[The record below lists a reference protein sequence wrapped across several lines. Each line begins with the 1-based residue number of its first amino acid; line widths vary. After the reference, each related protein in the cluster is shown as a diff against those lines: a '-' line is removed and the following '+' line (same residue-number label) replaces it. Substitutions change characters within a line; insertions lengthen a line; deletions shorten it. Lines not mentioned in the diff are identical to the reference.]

1 MNGRLTAVFS
11 IARLKKWGS
20 LIAAIIIAMSLSG
33 CLRTSVSETTSSPT
47 TSSIDNK
54 VDWTTYTDGNTVGQV
69 LVKGNDLW
77 VATEGG
83 VIDWNMA
90 TVAYQK
96 YTTLDG
102 LISNYVTGAAQ
113 DKDGNLWFV
122 TIEGVTEYNGK
133 IWQNYPNT
141 GINSAGSIG
150 VTSIAFDS
158 KNKRYVGMSD
168 GSIYLFDGKYQQ
180 IKSPDQTPPG
190 PAPAIRAI
198 TALAVDKNNSLWSE
212 NWQGIQRYNGKSW
225 VDSQDIPGFPQGT
238 ISFIGTDKND
248 NLWFQ
253 DTSDFATTYL
263 YRYDGKT
270 WQKIEMEPTDS
281 EAQSITIDDKGNV
294 WCACFNTLYCYNGK
308 TWQNY
313 SCPVRD
319 IGSIAADDKGNIWCG
334 ANSDGVLRFDGSSW
348 KTYLT
353 DDIKGIDEQ
362 TFMAADNNGN
372 IWFDSGNGLSRFDGK
387 NWEMVNQNIVNATSF
402 AQDAQGNLWCWSGGT
417 LYFYDGTSWNTVTLP
432 FGVFGSFNSV
442 MEDNTG
448 GIWVSTE
455 NIVARYDGKSWTTFN
470 IGDIFGVVSP
480 MGTLIHSIAVDNQNT
495 IWVATADGIV
505 HLDGANWKI
514 YTTADGLADN
524 DVAGLYQDKSSNIWA
539 YGYGNGL
546 YLLNGTAWQSFL
558 PEDHIFDVAQDQY
571 GNVWLAT
578 DHGVIKYDG
587 TDFQSYTTAD
597 GLPGNSIHA
606 IVTDN
611 QNDVWCGTSYGVGYF
626 NGKTWQS
633 FSTNNG
639 LAGDLVVQIVNEKS
653 GDIWFSCPFGGISR
667 YAPSK

>member
-1 MNGRLTAVFS
+1 MKVKKYLQVLSICIACIVAVTGLAGCKTATVS
-11 IARLKKWGS
+11 S
-20 LIAAIIIAMSLSG
+20 TAAAN
-33 CLRTSVSETTSSPT
+33 
-47 TSSIDNK
+47 SSIYNK
-54 VDWTTYTDGNTVGQV
+54 SDWAAYTDGNTVGQV
-69 LVKGNDLW
+69 LVKGNGLW
-77 VATEGG
+77 AATEGG
-83 VIDWNMA
+83 AVEWNIA
-90 TVAYQK
+90 TGAYQK
-96 YTTLDG
+96 FTTMDG
-102 LISNYVTGAAQ
+102 LISNYITGAAQ

-133 IWQNYPNT
+133 TWQNFPNT
-141 GINSAGSIG
+141 DINSAISIG
-150 VTSIAFDS
+150 VASIAFDS
-158 KNKRYVGMSD
+158 KNKLYLGMSD
-168 GSIYLFDGKYQQ
+168 GSIYLFNGKYQQ
-180 IKSPDQTPPG
+180 IKIPDQTPPG

-198 TALAVDKNNSLWSE
+198 TALAVDKNNSLWSV

-248 NLWFQ
+248 DLWFQ

-270 WQKIEMEPTDS
+270 WQKIEMSPTGS

-294 WCACFNTLYCYNGK
+294 WCACLNTLYCYNGK

-353 DDIKGIDEQ
+353 DDTKGIDEQ
-362 TFMAADNNGN
+362 TFMAADNDGN

-387 NWEMVNQNIVNATSF
+387 NWKIINPDIFGVTSF
-402 AQDAQGNLWCWSGGT
+402 AQDAQGNVWCWSGGT

-442 MEDNTG
+442 LEDNTD
-448 GIWVSTE
+448 GIWVSTDT
-455 NIVARYDGKSWTTFN
+455 IVARYDGKSWNTFN
-470 IGDIFGVVSP
+470 IGDIFGVPPLTS
-480 MGTLIHSIAVDNQNT
+480 LINSIAVDNQNT
-495 IWVATADGIV
+495 IWVATEDGIL
-505 HLDGANWKI
+505 HFDGANWKI
-514 YTTADGLADN
+514 YTTADGLTDN
-524 DVAGLYQDKSSNIWA
+524 DIAGLYQDKSGNIWA

-546 YLLNGTAWQSFL
+546 YLFNGTAWLSFL
-558 PEDHIFDVAQDQY
+558 PDDHIFDVAQDQN

-578 DHGVIKYDG
+578 DHGVVKYNG
-587 TDFQSYTTAD
+587 NTFQSYTTAD
-597 GLPGNSIHA
+597 GIPGNSIHA
-606 IVTDN
+606 IVVDN
-611 QNDVWCGTSYGVGYF
+611 HNDIWCGTSYGVGYYD
-626 NGKTWQS
+626 GKTWQS
-633 FSTNNG
+633 FSTIDG

-653 GDIWFSCPFGGISR
+653 GDIWFSCPFGGLSR
-667 YAPSK
+667 YAPAN